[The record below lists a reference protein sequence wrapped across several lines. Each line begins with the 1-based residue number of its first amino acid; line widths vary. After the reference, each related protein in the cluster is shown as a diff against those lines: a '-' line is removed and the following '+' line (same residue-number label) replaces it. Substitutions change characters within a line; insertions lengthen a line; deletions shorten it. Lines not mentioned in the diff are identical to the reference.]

1 MFQRKKSALAVWQV
15 LSLGVA
21 ATVGIAA
28 HAQTG
33 PATTEKTVV
42 TGTNI
47 RSVLEEQ
54 TLPVVVISREEIE
67 KSGSVNIEQIIQ
79 ALSASA
85 SAGATTGSMLAGNST
100 YGASTASLRGLGSS
114 RTLVLLNGKRITP
127 FANVSSGFGG
137 LVGGVD
143 LNVIP
148 LAAIERIEVLLDGAS
163 SIYGSD
169 AEAGVINFIT
179 RKRFQGGEVSVE
191 YGDPS
196 RGGGGAVEKY
206 SALLGIGNLKEDRY
220 NFMFSWSRKN
230 EETLFAKDRDFSK
243 SGNVPPFLANA
254 ATPSGRIEGI
264 FLPGQ
269 SVAANARTSTNP
281 LGVSSTAYG
290 NPGRDYPGG
299 CAAMGMYESTGGVR
313 APSTGR
319 HCNFDSSPFVGLFPT
334 GRNTN
339 VFSQFTFQLTPQT
352 QLFAE
357 GLWSQNVVTEAY
369 QPSPVRIAFLQTD
382 NAFAGSGVDPALL
395 IFPGNPNYPSAWL
408 QSHGLAAM
416 DGKPLAVSARTFLT
430 GLRTEQDTNTQRR
443 IVVGARG
450 TFDKGDYVVTYIR
463 DTNSSDGKVING
475 YFSLLG
481 LAKLINT
488 VGNQPG
494 TYWNPWAAGGVQNE
508 ALTSALQGTLYI
520 GPTAQARTTTDEVA
534 FQASATLAQMAAGPL
549 ALAVGGGFRKESLKI
564 EAAGILGTGDIA
576 GLGGATPDTNESRR
590 TTSAFVELNVPITKT
605 FETNFSA
612 RVDHY
617 DDLKS
622 DATPV
627 TGKASFAWKPIDA
640 VLLRGSAGRGFRAP
654 TMGEFYIPR
663 TLGSTEQFTDP
674 ANFSDGLIQPN
685 SNVGGNRNLKP
696 EKSKQFSLG
705 LSVSPTKTFSGHVDY
720 WQIQIDNFIVAP
732 SASAQ
737 VYAELAGTFLVTPG
751 EVVRFPDGT
760 IDSVT
765 QIFVNAAKA
774 KFAGFD
780 FGARWGDSFPFGR
793 LGVDYNGTYY
803 TRADMIWPT
812 GLVEH
817 SIGTMVDSNGNLLT
831 LANSGVILRY
841 KHNLAFNWSNASWGA
856 TLVQNYWSG
865 YRTGNNQVDDAPHYV
880 GSFTTY
886 DLQGQYTGLK
896 NVKIALGV
904 RNLFD
909 KDPHLVIPASNFFQA
924 GYDPAIYDP
933 RARVYYGRLTVSF

>member
-1 MFQRKKSALAVWQV
+1 MFRQKKIFLAVSQA
-15 LSLGVA
+15 LSLGIA
-21 ATVGIAA
+21 ATIGVSAY
-28 HAQTG
+28 AQTA

-54 TLPVVVISREEIE
+54 ALPVVVITREELQ
-67 KSGSVNIEQIIQ
+67 KSGAVNIEQIVQ
-79 ALSASA
+79 QLSASA
-85 SAGATTGSMLAGNST
+85 SAGATTGSMLAGNAT
-100 YGASTASLRGLGSS
+100 YGASTASLRGLGGP
-114 RTLVLLNGKRITP
+114 RTLVLLNGKRLTP

-137 LVGGVD
+137 LTGGVD

-179 RKRFQGGEVSVE
+179 RKRFTGGEVSVE
-191 YGDPS
+191 YGEPS
-196 RGGGGAVEKY
+196 RSGGGAVEKY
-206 SALLGIGNLKEDRY
+206 SALLGFGNLREDRY

-230 EETLFAKDRDFSK
+230 EEALFAKDRDFSR

-254 ATPSGRIEGI
+254 ATPSGRVEGI

-269 SVAANARTSTNP
+269 SVNANAATSTNP
-281 LGVSSTAYG
+281 FGYSGTGYG

-299 CAAMGMYESTGGVR
+299 CAAMGMYESTGLPR
-313 APSTGR
+313 AGTGR
-319 HCNFDSSPFVGLFPT
+319 NCNFDSAPFVGLFPT

-339 VFSQFTFQLTPQT
+339 VFSQFTFQLTPRT

-443 IVVGARG
+443 LVLGGRG
-450 TFDKGDYVVTYIR
+450 TFDKGDWVATYIH
-463 DTNSSDGKVING
+463 DDNSSDGKVING
-475 YFSLLG
+475 YFSQLG
-481 LAKLINT
+481 LARLINT

-494 TYWNPWAAGGVQNE
+494 TYWNPWAVGGVQNE
-508 ALTSALQGTLYI
+508 ALTNALQSTLYV
-520 GPTAQARTTTDEVA
+520 GPTAQAKTTLDEVA
-534 FQASATLAQMAAGPL
+534 FQGSATLMQMAVGPMGI
-549 ALAVGGGFRKESLKI
+549 AFGGGYRREALKI
-564 EAAGILGTGDIA
+564 EAAGILGLGDIA
-576 GLGGATPDTNESRR
+576 GLGGATPDTNESRH
-590 TTSAFVELNVPITKT
+590 TTSAFVEVNVPITKT
-605 FETNFSA
+605 FETNFSG
-612 RVDHY
+612 RIDHY

-622 DATPV
+622 DKSPV
-627 TGKASFAWKPIDA
+627 TGKASFAWKPTGWM
-640 VLLRGSAGRGFRAP
+640 LLRGSAGRGFRAP
-654 TMGEFYIPR
+654 TMGELYIPQ

-674 ANFSDGLIQPN
+674 ANAGDGLIQPN
-685 SNVGGNRNLKP
+685 SHVGGNRDLKP

-705 LSVSPTKTFSGHVDY
+705 LSVTPTQTLSAHADY

-737 VYAELAGTFLVTPG
+737 VYAELAGTFLVNPG

-774 KFAGFD
+774 NFSGFD
-780 FGARWGDSFPFGR
+780 FGAHWGDGYSFGR

-803 TRADMIWPT
+803 TKADMIWPT

-841 KHNLAFNWSNASWGA
+841 KHNLALNYSNPTWGL
-856 TLVQNYWSG
+856 TLVQNYYTG
-865 YRTGNNQVDDAPHYV
+865 YRTGNRQVDDVPHYV

-886 DLQGQYTGLK
+886 DLQAQYTGIK
-896 NVKIALGV
+896 NVKIALGD
-904 RNLFD
+904 RTLFD
-909 KDPHLVIPASNFFQA
+909 KDPHLVIPASNFFQY

-933 RARVYYGRLTVSF
+933 RARVYYGRLTVNF